1 MKIFISYFRILFFKI
16 NFRFVNE
23 EKLLEIEI
31 EAGMKDGQ
39 EQKFVA
45 EGKFFFLVFL
55 FA

>member
-1 MKIFISYFRILFFKI
+1 MIFNLKIYL
-16 NFRFVNE
+16 RFVDE

-45 EGKFFFLVFL
+45 EGKISL
-55 FA
+55 